1 MNVNLKYNPIKS
13 DEDIKNLYVLADMVW
28 HEYFPCILEKEQID
42 YMVEMFFSEQA
53 IKDSINQGYEY
64 YFVTLN
70 NDKIGFISIHPE
82 EDKLFLSKLYLTKDN
97 RGKGFSSQMMKFVK
111 SRAKDNNLNKV
122 YLTVNKYNTHTIE
135 VYKHMGFTVHH
146 SDQFD
151 IGKGYIMDDY
161 VMECIL

>member
-1 MNVNLKYNPIKS
+1 MSVNLKYNLIKS

-28 HEYFPCILEKEQID
+28 HEYFPCILKKEQID

-53 IKDSINQGYEY
+53 IKDSISQGYEF

-70 NDKIGFISIHPE
+70 DDKIGFISIHPE

-97 RGKGFSSQMMKFVK
+97 RGKGFSSQMMEFVK
-111 SRAKDNNLNKV
+111 GRGKDNNLNKV

-151 IGKGYIMDDY
+151 IGNGYIMDDY